1 MFRHISVFTLENK
14 EEIDT
19 LVKQLHVVEKCPLI
33 VKGEVGVNV
42 TPLPEEGLEGPDF
55 GDVVQIIDFATKED
69 LETYPSS
76 KEHLKLFK
84 EGPVMKKVSAIDY
97 EI

>member
-19 LVKQLHVVEKCPLI
+19 LVKQLQDVEQCPLI

-42 TPLPEEGLEGPDF
+42 TFLPEEGLEGPDF

-69 LETYPSS
+69 LEAYPSS

-97 EI
+97 EM